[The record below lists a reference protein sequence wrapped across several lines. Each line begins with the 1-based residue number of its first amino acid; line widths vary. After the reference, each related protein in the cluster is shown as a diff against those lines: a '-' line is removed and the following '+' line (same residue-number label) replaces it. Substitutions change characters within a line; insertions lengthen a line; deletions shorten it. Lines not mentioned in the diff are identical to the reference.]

1 MKNTIITGAAAIAL
15 AAPTFAGEEVVA
27 SKTVIEPAAPTC
39 NLGFTGDIGVAYQSE
54 FYFRGLT
61 GKNLPGYDKTQDT
74 IIADAN
80 FAYGLTENFSFVAST
95 TLRSMTDTHRGK
107 DDFNSLTR

>member
-39 NLGFTGDIGVAYQSE
+39 NLGFTGDIGVAYQS
-54 FYFRGLT
+54 
-61 GKNLPGYDKTQDT
+61 DW
-74 IIADAN
+74 
-80 FAYGLTENFSFVAST
+80 
-95 TLRSMTDTHRGK
+95 
-107 DDFNSLTR
+107 